1 MSDKSANRNNGLFKL
16 TSPQHGN
23 KFTWRL
29 APGTYVAGRD
39 PQADLVI
46 NDSTVS
52 RKHARLVIM
61 EDQTVRLTDLGS
73 LNGTQVNDKRV
84 TDTVDLKV
92 GDTISFGNIGFLL
105 MHEGIPETRPQS
117 VISQV
122 SIVDDKGSHTSIS
135 AIPLEQA
142 LAPLPAKDTANP
154 AIFKAIADMAK
165 MLILPQSVD
174 EMFNQALD
182 LLGNVVHAER
192 SAIFAADE
200 VTGEVSL
207 LNYRIANKTSSEQFV
222 ISRTIVKEVL
232 NKKNAVF
239 FSDLISDERFA
250 RQESIV
256 VSGIRS
262 VMAIPMVD
270 EDKVMGILYLDT
282 TDPSHRYSEDTLK
295 LVATFGNILAAK
307 ITNHNLLKERQEKQA
322 LESELSIASQIQEG
336 LMPKILP
343 QVPGYN
349 FHAFQM
355 QCKMVGGDLY
365 DVAQLA
371 DGRILFL
378 LADVSGKG
386 MGAAL
391 LASNIL
397 SAFRMLR
404 GMANFD
410 CADATARVSEQ
421 LAGTSRG
428 GDFATVFLAVLDPAK
443 NSLQFVNA
451 GHNPPLLVKTDG
463 THNYLDSTGIPIGIF
478 GGFAWTQSEI
488 TIEAGDRIWI
498 FTDGIPEAHNVEAE
512 LYSDERLE
520 KFLTES
526 RKANLP
532 EATEALIGDVS
543 KFVGEAPRSD
553 DITLLVLQRN

>member
-1 MSDKSANRNNGLFKL
+1 MFKL

-23 KFTWRL
+23 RFTWRL
-29 APGTYVAGRD
+29 PPGTYVAGRD

-52 RKHARLVIM
+52 RKHARLVVM
-61 EDQTVRLTDLGS
+61 EDQTIRLTDLGS
-73 LNGTQVNDKRV
+73 TNGTQVNDKKL
-84 TDTVDLKV
+84 TDSIDLKV
-92 GDTISFGNIGFLL
+92 GDTISFGNVGFLL
-105 MHEGIPETRPQS
+105 LHEGIPETRPQS

-122 SIVDDKGSHTSIS
+122 SIIDDKGSHTSIS
-135 AIPLEQA
+135 SIPLEQA

-154 AIFKAIADMAK
+154 AVFKAIADMAK
-165 MLILPQSVD
+165 MLILPQSVG
-174 EMFNQALD
+174 EMFDQALD
-182 LLGNVVHAER
+182 LLGNIIDADR

-200 VTGEVSL
+200 TTGDVTL
-207 LNYRIANKTSSEQFV
+207 LNYRISNKTSSEQFI

-232 NKKNAVF
+232 NNKNAVF
-239 FSDLISDERFA
+239 FSDRISDERFA

-282 TDPSHRYSEDTLK
+282 TDPAHRYNEDTLK

-322 LESELSIASQIQEG
+322 LESELNIASQIQEG

-343 QVPGYN
+343 EVSGYQ

-365 DVAQLA
+365 DVAKLA

-428 GDFATVFLAVLDPAK
+428 GDFATVFLAILDPTTHT
-443 NSLQFVNA
+443 LQFVNA
-451 GHNPPLLVKTDG
+451 GHNPPLLVKPDG
-463 THNYLDSTGIPIGIF
+463 SSQYLDSTGIPIGIF
-478 GGFAWTQSEI
+478 AGFQWTQTTLELVP
-488 TIEAGDRIWI
+488 GDRIWV
-498 FTDGIPEAHNVEAE
+498 FTDGIPEAHDISANQ
-512 LYSDERLE
+512 YSDERLE
-520 KFLTES
+520 QFLIES
-526 RKANLP
+526 RNAPLP
-532 EATEALIGDVS
+532 DATLTLIQDVS

-553 DITLLVLQRN
+553 DITLLAVQRD

>member
-1 MSDKSANRNNGLFKL
+1 MFKL

-23 KFTWRL
+23 RFTWRL
-29 APGTYVAGRD
+29 PPGTYVAGRD

-46 NDSTVS
+46 ADSTVS
-52 RKHARLVIM
+52 RKHARIVVM

-84 TDTVDLKV
+84 TDTIDLKV
-92 GDTISFGNIGFLL
+92 GDSITLGNVGFLL
-105 MHEGIPETRPQS
+105 LHEGVPETRPQTI
-117 VISQV
+117 ISQV
-122 SIVDDKGSHTSIS
+122 SIVDDRGSHTSIS
-135 AIPLEQA
+135 SIPLEQA
-142 LAPLPAKDTANP
+142 LAPLPPKDTANP

-182 LLGNVVHAER
+182 LLGNVVQADR
-192 SAIFAADE
+192 YAIFAADE
-200 VTGEVSL
+200 SSAEVAL
-207 LNYRIANKTSSEQFV
+207 LNYRITNKTSSEQFV

-232 NKKNAVF
+232 NNKNAVF

-270 EDKVMGILYLDT
+270 EDKVMGLLYLDS

-322 LESELSIASQIQEG
+322 LESELTIASQIQEG

-343 QVPGYN
+343 QVPGYQ

-404 GMANFD
+404 GMTNFD

-428 GDFATVFLAVLDPAK
+428 GDFATVFLAVLDSTT
-443 NSLQFVNA
+443 NTLEFVNA
-451 GHNPPLLVKTDG
+451 GHNPPLLIKPDG
-463 THNYLDSTGIPIGIF
+463 SFKYLDSTGIPIGIF
-478 GGFAWTQSEI
+478 GGFVWTQS
-488 TIEAGDRIWI
+488 TINIEPGDRIWV
-498 FTDGIPEAHNVEAE
+498 FTDGIPEAHDIAANQ
-512 LYSDERLE
+512 YSDERLE
-520 KFLTES
+520 KFLTDS
-526 RKANLP
+526 RSAPLP
-532 EATEALIGDVS
+532 EATAALIGDVS

-553 DITLLVLQRN
+553 DITLLALHRE